1 MSEDVRCSGRKRGRA
16 SRGRFCLR
24 QRLHGF
30 DLTVS
35 PSPSDVPPFCAWM
48 SAKGIVAI
56 DDVRRHVPDMT
67 KITTLA
73 GYGGND

>member
-1 MSEDVRCSGRKRGRA
+1 MDVREGNRY
-16 SRGRFCLR
+16 
-24 QRLHGF
+24 
-30 DLTVS
+30 
-35 PSPSDVPPFCAWM
+35 
-48 SAKGIVAI
+48 I